1 LISIVIPE
9 SFFPEVQYTF
19 SILIEEFLG
28 QTCTYSTS
36 SQSED
41 YSIIIAS
48 GKNIVIKNAF
58 FSGYSEKKGYLY
70 NSALPSSIDIWNDR
84 YLNIQD
90 LPVIFGK
97 GNLEESNDQ
106 IEVNADLIASA
117 FFMLTRWEEV
127 LDDDLDIHKRCKGA
141 NAIASK
147 YNFLHRPI
155 VNEYADV
162 LWTVLLKAGYTGT
175 RKVHTYQSVITHD
188 VDQQYQWPD
197 WYTSIK
203 HLGGDLIKRRDLS
216 LAGVHLK
223 SLYET
228 KIKGHQDPFDQ
239 HDYLLNLAEKNNYRA
254 YFNFII
260 SQRSAYDQPL
270 SIRDPRLKTLIDRI
284 ESAGHVIGYHP
295 GYSVYLD
302 KKIFNTELAQLQ
314 SLVRQDIVSGRQ
326 HYLRFKV
333 SETWTLWDQ
342 AGMHWESSMGYS
354 DLPGFRCGT
363 CYTYTVFDC
372 KARKKLTVK
381 EKPLI
386 LMDATLVYYQ
396 TDYLMDAIL
405 ELKNQC
411 KKHHGEWVTIWHNDL
426 VNHPKLKEFE
436 SVILN

>member
-1 LISIVIPE
+1 MN
-9 SFFPEVQYTF
+9 
-19 SILIEEFLG
+19 EFLG
-28 QTCTYSTS
+28 MDFRCHVDAACNDFLISNEKMMT
-36 SQSED
+36 
-41 YSIIIAS
+41 IR
-48 GKNIVIKNAF
+48 IKNHF
-58 FSGYSEKKGYLY
+58 FSNHSETSGYI
-70 NSALPSSIDIWNDR
+70 SSSN
-84 YLNIQD
+84 
-90 LPVIFGK
+90 LPVAIQYWSDGTLASD
-97 GNLEESNDQ
+97 GLPVLYGQPRLEETKD
-106 IEVNADLIASA
+106 EFVLHGDLIASS
-117 FFMLTRWEEV
+117 FFMLSRWEEV
-127 LDDDLDIHKRCKGA
+127 VDTQLDAHQRCQGIHSTA
-141 NAIASK
+141 FK

-162 LWTVLLKAGYTGT
+162 LWTVFLKAGYTGT

-188 VDQQYQWPD
+188 VDQPYQWPD
-197 WYTSIK
+197 WYTSIR

-342 AGMHWESSMGYS
+342 AGMHWESSIGYS

-396 TDYLMDAIL
+396 TDYPMDAIL